1 MTSRLDEL
9 IVKFGGT
16 FRFTTLLIR
25 RARELTKG
33 MPKLTDLKTN
43 DPIEIAIEEF
53 ASGKI
58 IVVGDEVEVKEIEKG
73 T

>member
-1 MTSRLDEL
+1 MSYNLDEL
-9 IVKFGGT
+9 IKEFGGT

-25 RARELTKG
+25 RARELTSG

-43 DPIEIAIEEF
+43 DPTETAIVEF

-58 IVVGDEVEVKEIEKG
+58 SVVDDVEKTEKG